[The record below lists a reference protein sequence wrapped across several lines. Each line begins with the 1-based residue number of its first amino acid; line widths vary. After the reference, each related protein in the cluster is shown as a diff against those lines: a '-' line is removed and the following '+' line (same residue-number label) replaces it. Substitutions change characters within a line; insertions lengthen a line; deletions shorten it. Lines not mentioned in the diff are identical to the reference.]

1 MSDPLLRLPA
11 PRPVARAG
19 RPARPVGRQLVDA
32 GVIDQG
38 ALLKALNLQRYVD
51 APLGEILVATG
62 DAAPEDVLTALSVQ
76 YGAEQVDL
84 IIDPPIPAM
93 AKALPAA
100 LCQRH
105 GAVPWRWFGRTLLVA
120 TDRPDRLAALRASL
134 GADAPR
140 ILAVIAPRAQIN
152 DQISALYGAEL
163 AYRALIRLP
172 GDISSRTWTLA
183 STMGA
188 STGILML
195 GLLAIG
201 LIYAP
206 ALLVTVLV
214 GIGVLSLVLTTGL
227 KAAALAAQLTKG
239 VPWQTAPLAPVP
251 LSRLPKVSML
261 VPLYREDN
269 IADALI
275 TRLTRLTYP
284 KALLEVVLVLE
295 AKDTITRDTIAR
307 TTLPHWMQVIEVPD
321 DDTITTKPR
330 ALNYALDFCEGQ
342 IVGIWDAEDAPEPDQ
357 LEKAVARFA
366 QAGPRTACLQG
377 ILDYYNSR
385 QNWLARCFTIEY
397 AAWWRLVLPGV
408 ARLGLVLPLGG
419 TTLFFRR
426 DILEELGGWDA
437 HNVTEDADLGI
448 RLARAGY
455 VTELIPTVTM
465 EEANCHPWAW
475 IKQRSRWIKGFLIT
489 YCVHMRRPRALLRDL
504 GLLRFLGIQA
514 MFLGTVV
521 QFATLPLL
529 WSFWL
534 PVLGAMH
541 PVTTTMGND
550 VLLPL
555 AALFVTSELI
565 SVVVGMLAVSDR
577 THRHLLPW
585 VLTMPFYFPLAAVAA
600 YKALYELIAAPF
612 YWDKTRHGRAP
623 CPQTSSPK

>member
-38 ALLKALNLQRYVD
+38 ALLKALNLQHYVD

-62 DAAPEDVLTALSVQ
+62 DAVPEDVLAALSVQ

-84 IIDPPIPAM
+84 TIDPPIPAM
-93 AKALPAA
+93 VNALPSA
-100 LCQRH
+100 LCQRY

-120 TDRPDRLAALRASL
+120 TDRPDRLATLRASL
-134 GADAPR
+134 GTDAPR
-140 ILAVIAPRAQIN
+140 ILPVIAPRAQIN
-152 DQISALYGAEL
+152 EQISALYGAEL
-163 AYRALIRLP
+163 AYRALTRLP

-183 STMGA
+183 SAMGA
-188 STGILML
+188 STTILVL

-214 GIGVLSLVLTTGL
+214 AIGVLSLILTTGL
-227 KAAALAAQLTKG
+227 KAAALVAQLTKG
-239 VPWQTAPLAPVP
+239 VPSQAAPLAPVP

-275 TRLTRLTYP
+275 KRLTRLTYP

-307 TTLPHWMQVIEVPD
+307 TTLPHWMRVIEVPD

-426 DILEELGGWDA
+426 EILEELGGWDA

-489 YCVHMRRPRALLRDL
+489 YFVHM
-504 GLLRFLGIQA
+504 
-514 MFLGTVV
+514 
-521 QFATLPLL
+521 
-529 WSFWL
+529 
-534 PVLGAMH
+534 
-541 PVTTTMGND
+541 
-550 VLLPL
+550 
-555 AALFVTSELI
+555 
-565 SVVVGMLAVSDR
+565 
-577 THRHLLPW
+577 
-585 VLTMPFYFPLAAVAA
+585 
-600 YKALYELIAAPF
+600 
-612 YWDKTRHGRAP
+612 
-623 CPQTSSPK
+623 

>member
-11 PRPVARAG
+11 PQPVARAG
-19 RPARPVGRQLVDA
+19 RPAVPVGRQLVDA

-38 ALLKALNLQRYVD
+38 ALLKALNLQHYID

-62 DAAPEDVLTALSVQ
+62 DAAPADVLTALSVQ

-84 IIDPPIPAM
+84 SIDPPATTM
-93 AKALPAA
+93 SDALPATT
-100 LCQRH
+100 CQRY

-120 TDRPDRLAALRASL
+120 TDRPDRMRALRASL
-134 GADAPR
+134 GPDAPR
-140 ILAVIAPRAQIN
+140 ILPVVAERAQVIA
-152 DQISALYGAEL
+152 QISALYGGEL
-163 AYRALIRLP
+163 AHRALTRLP

-183 STMGA
+183 SAMGA
-188 STGILML
+188 STTVLLL
-195 GLLAIG
+195 GLLIMGLVLMPAMLITILVAIS
-201 LIYAP
+201 
-206 ALLVTVLV
+206 
-214 GIGVLSLVLTTGL
+214 VLSLLLTTGL
-227 KAAALAAQLTKG
+227 KAGALVAQLMKG
-239 VPWQTAPLAPVP
+239 VPSQTAPLAPVP
-251 LSRLPKVSML
+251 LSRMPKVSML
-261 VPLYREDN
+261 VPLFHEEN

-275 TRLTRLTYP
+275 KRLTRLTYP

-307 TTLPHWMQVIEVPD
+307 TKLPHWMRVIEVPD
-321 DDTITTKPR
+321 DGTITTKPR
-330 ALNYALDFCEGQ
+330 ALNYALDFCQGQ

-366 QAGPRTACLQG
+366 QAGPKTVCLQG
-377 ILDYYNSR
+377 ILDYYNAR
-385 QNWLARCFTIEY
+385 QNWLSRCFTIEY
-397 AAWWRLVLPGV
+397 AAWWRLVLPGA
-408 ARLGLVLPLGG
+408 ARMGLALPLGG

-489 YCVHMRRPRALLRDL
+489 YCVHMRRPRQLLRDL
-504 GLLRFLGIQA
+504 GPLRFLGIQA

-534 PVLGAMH
+534 PVFGVTH
-541 PVTTTMGND
+541 PVTLTAGAGVMW
-550 VLLPL
+550 PL
-555 AALFVTSELI
+555 AALFITSELI
-565 SVVVGMLAVSDR
+565 SIVVSVLAVSDR
-577 THRHLLPW
+577 THRHLVPW

-600 YKALYELIAAPF
+600 YKGLYELIVAPF
-612 YWDKTRHGRAP
+612 YWDKTQHGRAAAP
-623 CPQTSSPK
+623 